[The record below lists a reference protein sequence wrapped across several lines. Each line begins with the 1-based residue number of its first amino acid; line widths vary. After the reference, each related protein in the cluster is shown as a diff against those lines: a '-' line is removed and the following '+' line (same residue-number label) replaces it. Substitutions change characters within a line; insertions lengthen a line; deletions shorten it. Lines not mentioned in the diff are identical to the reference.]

1 MYIGNIKIKSY
12 SEDELIVRIKTISSD
27 AQIKIPKGTSVCV
40 YLDPDFDNDNSYC
53 IPTIRKLT
61 WDELISCILKTSS
74 SEYIFTD
81 DLTYVFGIM
90 PIV

>member
-12 SEDELIVRIKTISSD
+12 SEDELVVRIKTISSD

-40 YLDPDFDNDNSYC
+40 YLDPDFDDDNSYC

-74 SEYIFTD
+74 SEYVFID
-81 DLTYVFGIM
+81 DLTYIFGIM